1 MSEKS
6 GKDLKPMSEILGEII
21 LEWKDVDI
29 SLNKWYASRHWHFRN
44 KEKEFWSTLF
54 LKLLPKRLKQIDKY
68 KLHLRY
74 NSRLDP
80 TNTIPM
86 MKIAEDTMKKNHY
99 IVDDTKKYCKGVTI
113 EPDETMGKKHY
124 ILKLEILSYAIKKD
138 KPSRP

>member
-1 MSEKS
+1 MLELN
-6 GKDLKPMSEILGEII
+6 GKDLKLMSEPLGEIV

-44 KEKEFWSTLF
+44 KEKEFWTAIF
-54 LKLLPKRLKQIDKY
+54 MKLLPKRLKQVDKY

-80 TNTIPM
+80 TNTITM
-86 MKIAEDTMKKNHY
+86 LKLAEDTMKKNHY
-99 IVDDTKKYCKGVTI
+99 IIDDTKKYCKGVSI

-124 ILKLEILSYAIKKD
+124 ILTLEIISYAREKTSDSK
-138 KPSRP
+138 

>member
-1 MSEKS
+1 M
-6 GKDLKPMSEILGEII
+6 DEILGEIT

-44 KEKEFWSTLF
+44 KEKEFWATLF
-54 LKLLPKRLKQIDKY
+54 LKLLPKRLKQVDKY

-113 EPDETMGKKHY
+113 TPDETMGKKHY
-124 ILKLEILSYAIKKD
+124 ILTLEIISYAVEKN
-138 KPSRP
+138 KPNRS